1 MRNPVQL
8 DQHHNE
14 AIRTEIAD
22 RLRYLLSSD
31 VSSLQ
36 VAEVGQIQ
44 EQAANLMRLQIMEQ
58 ETTDLLAARL
68 LQDII
73 SQMEAD
79 LKDQVD
85 TLVAEQRLE
94 HH

>member
-22 RLRYLLSSD
+22 RLRYLLSSE
-31 VSSLQ
+31 VSSI
-36 VAEVGQIQ
+36 AEIDEIQ
-44 EQAANLMRLQIMEQ
+44 EQAVNLMRLQSMEQ

-73 SQMEAD
+73 SQMVAD
-79 LKDQVD
+79 LKEQVD
-85 TLVAEQRLE
+85 TLVAEQRYE

>member
-22 RLRYLLSSD
+22 RLRYLLSSE
-31 VSSLQ
+31 VSSI
-36 VAEVGQIQ
+36 AEMDQIQ
-44 EQAANLMRLQIMEQ
+44 EQAVNLMRLQSMEQ

-73 SQMEAD
+73 SQMVAD
-79 LKDQVD
+79 LKEQVG
-85 TLVAEQRLE
+85 TLVAEQRYE